1 MSSNDDDRLRLLS
14 DAERE
19 AMEAEEDEYDPEAE
33 NAAALAALGRGP
45 LDEGDDDDDD
55 GDGDAGGKGKP
66 ADTPADANAPAAADA
81 GTTGAAA
88 DPAEA
93 AAPAT
98 QAETAAPAPAP
109 APAPAVQP
117 AQQVASYHVDLPAD
131 FDDQLRSNKQA
142 VAQARAKFNDGDLDQ
157 SELDAELERL
167 QDERDQLREL
177 QMRAKI
183 SSEMR
188 EQSEKAAWANTI
200 TSFMEDAAK
209 NAELGIVD
217 YRTDKAKQN
226 DLDAMVRALAST
238 PGNENKSMRWFLEEG
253 HRRVVALHGIPTTK
267 KAAADTR
274 RKPDASAVVTNLA
287 DVPGGAGDADPV
299 SDEFAELDKLQG
311 LDAERALARM
321 SEEKRAKY
329 LLSV

>member
-1 MSSNDDDRLRLLS
+1 MSKTNDDDRLRLLS

-19 AMEAEEDEYDPEAE
+19 AIEAKEGEYDPEAE
-33 NAAALAALGRGP
+33 NAAALAAQGRGP
-45 LDEGDDDDDD
+45 LDEGDDDDD
-55 GDGDAGGKGKP
+55 DGDAGGKGKP

-81 GTTGAAA
+81 AKTGAVV

-93 AAPAT
+93 AAPAA
-98 QAETAAPAPAP
+98 QAETA
-109 APAPAVQP
+109 APAVQP
-117 AQQVASYHVDLPAD
+117 AQQVTSYHVDLPAD
-131 FDDQLRSNKQA
+131 FDDQMKANKQA